1 MVYLNKRLMNKRI
14 WIKVTPIAS
23 YILSEGTTSKD
34 LSDVIYLCDIE
45 TKCSRYKD
53 YIAEKVLVDDYDQE
67 DTVIKIWMKNYE
79 R

>member
-1 MVYLNKRLMNKRI
+1 MIYLNKRLMNKRI

-23 YILSEGTTSKD
+23 YVLSEGTTSTE

-45 TKCSRYKD
+45 TKCSRYKE

-67 DTVIKIWMKNYE
+67 DNVMKNW
-79 R
+79 RK